1 VRRVETTV
9 ELSSGQSFAIG
20 GLLQSNTSDVLAE
33 LPGLGHLPV
42 LGKLFSSK
50 NYLNNKS
57 EVVVIVTPYIV
68 QPADPGRLRQPIDTV
83 MHPSSDIEYV
93 LQGAL
98 GLDPLSG
105 NVPRLVGAAGF
116 VY

>member
-1 VRRVETTV
+1 V
-9 ELSSGQSFAIG
+9 LS
-20 GLLQSNTSDVLAE
+20 E
-33 LPGLGHLPV
+33 LPGLGRLPV

-50 NYLNNKS
+50 DYQNNKS

-68 QPADPGRLRQPIDTV
+68 QPVGPGQLHDALDSVT
-83 MHPSSDIEYV
+83 HPSSDIEYA
-93 LQGAL
+93 LQRAL

-105 NVPRLVGAAGF
+105 NAPRLVGAAGF